1 MEYRFS
7 REGEKNMKL
16 KGYIVANALAGTTA
30 IVFVVCRILVGFFP
44 DASFAVVQ
52 SWFHGIE
59 LSKLSTWNLT
69 TSVFVLGLVSSTITA
84 WVIGYIYT
92 KVHNALAK

>member
-1 MEYRFS
+1 
-7 REGEKNMKL
+7 MKL
-16 KGYIVANALAGTTA
+16 KEYLVANVLAVTTA

-44 DASFAVVQ
+44 DASFAVAQ

-59 LSKLSTWNLT
+59 LSKLSSWNLT
-69 TSVFVLGLVSSTITA
+69 TSAFILGLVSSTITA

-92 KVHNALAK
+92 KVYNAFAK